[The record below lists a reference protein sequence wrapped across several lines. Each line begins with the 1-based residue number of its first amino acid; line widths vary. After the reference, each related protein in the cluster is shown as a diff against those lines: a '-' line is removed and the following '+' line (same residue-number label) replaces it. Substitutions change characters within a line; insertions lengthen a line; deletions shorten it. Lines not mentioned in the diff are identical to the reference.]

1 MRISMGEIEKCL
13 VVFDAYKKNVIVTTP
28 MTTQPKDNL
37 NTAVGLTM
45 KTTVQ
50 TPPQP
55 TNPTHQ
61 QQKLNVRLQAPQ
73 INISD
78 NN

>member
-1 MRISMGEIEKCL
+1 
-13 VVFDAYKKNVIVTTP
+13 

-61 QQKLNVRLQAPQ
+61 PQKLNVSLQAPQ